1 MKLYLQNI
9 KENFD
14 LAETHCSVEREST
27 KNEKITINQWC
38 IIINKGWKVKIGLFQ
53 SNYKNGMNS
62 DANSGIIGVTDEA
75 LCLKW
80 SLSPLERVEN
90 V

>member
-1 MKLYLQNI
+1 MKSKDWPFSEQL
-9 KENFD
+9 
-14 LAETHCSVEREST
+14 
-27 KNEKITINQWC
+27 
-38 IIINKGWKVKIGLFQ
+38 
-53 SNYKNGMNS
+53 KNGMNS